1 MKYQIFSLLFDFIF
15 GEGKGHKILLFN
27 FIFEYLQSKR
37 SSEFSRKLRLVLQH
51 GVNLVTR
58 VFLSKV
64 LSCPLHACISRRP
77 IMVMQDLSKHF
88 IVDFIYF
95 VKSNM
100 TLFGKTNGRFVE
112 GCVIDFSWPKI
123 CLLPALKNKVVIRYN
138 EIFFP

>member
-1 MKYQIFSLLFDFIF
+1 M
-15 GEGKGHKILLFN
+15 ILLFN

-100 TLFGKTNGRFVE
+100 TLFGKTNGWLVE

-123 CLLPALKNKVVIRYN
+123 CLLPPLKNKTVIRYN
-138 EIFFP
+138 EKVCVLKKWNND